1 MANSDVPVVGSQWSC
16 CEKASKVAKRHKEEV
31 NSCVFCK
38 QCARLR
44 REGCNPSFLNS
55 NKVNM
60 GEMSGLT
67 LRLIA
72 IDDQLGRL
80 QASKRNLRVDGVE
93 MIL

>member
-1 MANSDVPVVGSQWSC
+1 M
-16 CEKASKVAKRHKEEV
+16 
-31 NSCVFCK
+31 
-38 QCARLR
+38 
-44 REGCNPSFLNS
+44 NS

-93 MIL
+93 VIL